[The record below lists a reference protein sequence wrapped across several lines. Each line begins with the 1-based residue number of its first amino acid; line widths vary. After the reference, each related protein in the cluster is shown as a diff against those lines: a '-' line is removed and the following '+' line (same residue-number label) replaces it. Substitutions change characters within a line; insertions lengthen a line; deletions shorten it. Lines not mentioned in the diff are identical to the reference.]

1 MKMAATATFLSV
13 VIRKPHKARPGSSN
27 VAMSPTVLRTFKP
40 TWAAT
45 SSMQTPGGGLGKSCV
60 QKKEIGVH
68 AKMQTRTV
76 ATDQA
81 VTYTMVA
88 RRPMAKARLISEK
101 SRR

>member
-1 MKMAATATFLSV
+1 MKMAATATFLPV
-13 VIRKPHKARPGSSN
+13 VIRNFHMARPGSSN

-40 TWAAT
+40 TVAAT
-45 SSMQTPGGGLGKSCV
+45 TSMQTPGGGMGKNRD
-60 QKKEIGVH
+60 QNKKTGVH
-68 AKMQTRTV
+68 WKIQTRTV

-88 RRPMAKARLISEK
+88 RRPMTKARLIFEK